1 MLTDTF
7 DYIVVGSG
15 SAGGTLAARL
25 SEDGRYR
32 VLVLEAGGS
41 HKNFLVRMPAGWG
54 AMTYSPKFSWMHKTE
69 PEKYAGGRR
78 MKMPRGKLV
87 GGSSSING
95 MI

>member
-15 SAGGTLAARL
+15 SAGGTLAGRL

-41 HKNFLVRMPAGWG
+41 HKICLSGCQQAG
-54 AMTYSPKFSWMHKTE
+54 E
-69 PEKYAGGRR
+69 Q
-78 MKMPRGKLV
+78 
-87 GGSSSING
+87 
-95 MI
+95 